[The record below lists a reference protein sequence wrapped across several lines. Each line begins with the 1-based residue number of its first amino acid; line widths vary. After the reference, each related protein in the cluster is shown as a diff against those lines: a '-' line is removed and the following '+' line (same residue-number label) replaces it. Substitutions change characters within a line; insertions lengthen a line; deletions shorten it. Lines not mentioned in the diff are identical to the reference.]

1 MKENVKATVE
11 NKRKEEQDKLDLE
24 YQQLEAEKKAK
35 MIKNKSVHNITEDNL
50 RFKYEKIQMEKQ
62 KRLLDAKIK

>member
-35 MIKNKSVHNITEDNL
+35 MLKNKSVHNITEDNL